1 MLTIKTK
8 PDCTLQFIECPR
20 GYEKIV
26 YTFPETA
33 DPLTWKPIGRLSEVT
48 EEQARELVEGT
59 TEGLSMHKDYC
70 HESNVRLGPFYYD
83 ADGDGE
89 IKFLRAIHS
98 LQSAALSVGI
108 EEKDF
113 DKFLIVKL

>member
-1 MLTIKTK
+1 MKTIQTK

-20 GYEKIV
+20 GYEKTV
-26 YTFPETA
+26 YTHPEGVKK
-33 DPLTWKPIGRLSEVT
+33 WKPIGRLSDIT

-59 TEGLSMHKDYC
+59 TEGLITHKNYC
-70 HESNVRLGPFYYD
+70 PSSRHRCSPIYYN
-83 ADGDGE
+83 ADEGE

-113 DKFLIVKL
+113 DKYLVIKL